1 MKELFEF
8 FKKVHHYRYLL
19 TQMTK
24 REIANRYRGSA
35 LGFIWAF
42 LNPLLMLAVYTFVF
56 SVVFKARWGEMGV
69 EENRVD
75 FAIILFAGLFTFN
88 LFAEILNRAPYLV
101 LSNASYVKKVIFPL
115 ELLPLVS
122 IGTVLFHSGLSL
134 LVLLLVQLIFKGYIP
149 WTVFYLPIVVLPV
162 LLAGLG
168 VSWLL
173 SALTV
178 YLRDIA
184 QITGLLTT
192 ILLFVSSVF
201 FPISALPARYQ
212 LVIYINPLAL
222 VISESRKVLVFGQSP
237 DWKILILTLSIGILM
252 ALGGYWWFQKTR
264 KGFADVL

>member
-1 MKELFEF
+1 MKEF
-8 FKKVHHYRYLL
+8 FGFFRKVHRYRYLL
-19 TQMTK
+19 AQITK
-24 REIANRYRGSA
+24 REIASRYRGSA

-56 SVVFKARWGEMGV
+56 SVVFKARWGELGV

-75 FAIILFAGLFTFN
+75 FAIILFAGLLTFN
-88 LFAEILNRAPYLV
+88 LFADILNRAPYLI
-101 LSNASYVKKVIFPL
+101 LSNPSYVKKVIFPL

-122 IGTVLFHSGLSL
+122 IGTVLFHSSLSL
-134 LVLLLVQLIFKGYIP
+134 LVLLAAQFLFKGYIP
-149 WTVFYLPIVVLPV
+149 WTSLYIPLVILPV

-178 YLRDIA
+178 YIRDIA

-212 LVIYINPLAL
+212 LIIYLNPLAL
-222 VISESRKVLVFGQSP
+222 VVSESRKVLVFGQPP
-237 DWKILILTLSIGILM
+237 DWNIFVLTLSVGMLI
-252 ALGGYWWFQKTR
+252 ALVGYWWFQKAR

>member
-1 MKELFEF
+1 MKEFLQF
-8 FKKVHHYRYLL
+8 FKQVYHYRYLL
-19 TQMTK
+19 AQMTK

-56 SVVFKARWGEMGV
+56 SVVFKARWGEVGV
-69 EENRVD
+69 EESRVD
-75 FAIILFAGLFTFN
+75 FAIILFAGMFTFN
-88 LFAEILNRAPYLV
+88 FFAEILSRAPYLV

-122 IGTVLFHSGLSL
+122 IGTVLFHGGLSL
-134 LVLLLVQLIFKGYIP
+134 LVLLLVQLLFKGYIP
-149 WTVFYLPIVVLPV
+149 WTALYIPVVIFPV

-178 YLRDIA
+178 YIRDIA
-184 QITGLLTT
+184 QITGLVTT

-212 LVIYINPLAL
+212 LIIYLNPLAL
-222 VISESRKVLVFGQSP
+222 VVSESRKVLVFGQSP
-237 DWKILILTLSIGILM
+237 DWNILILTCFVGLLM
-252 ALGGYWWFQKTR
+252 ALGGYWSFQKAR

>member
-1 MKELFEF
+1 MKEFLEF
-8 FKKVHHYRYLL
+8 IKKVHRYRYLL
-19 TQMTK
+19 VQMTK

-35 LGFIWAF
+35 LGFVWAF

-69 EENRVD
+69 EESRVD
-75 FAIILFAGLFTFN
+75 FAIILFAGLFIFN

-101 LSNASYVKKVIFPL
+101 LSNANYVKKVIFPL
-115 ELLPLVS
+115 ELLPLIS
-122 IGTVLFHSGLSL
+122 LGTVLFHSGLSL
-134 LVLLLVQLIFKGYIP
+134 LVLLLVQFVFKGYIP
-149 WTVFYLPIVVLPV
+149 WTTLYIPVVVLPV

-212 LVIYINPLAL
+212 LIIYLNPLAL

-237 DWKILILTLSIGILM
+237 DWNILILTLSLGTLI
-252 ALGGYWWFQKTR
+252 ALAGYWWFQKAR